1 MKTPKRD
8 IRTKVQLVLS
18 EEEELAIVQKANYYG
33 ISKSAYIKMIIM
45 QHARSNVEELGAL
58 K

>member
-1 MKTPKRD
+1 MQSKKKTTFRA
-8 IRTKVQLVLS
+8 QLMLT
-18 EEEELAIVQKANYYG
+18 EEEERVVNERAAYYG

-45 QHARSNVEELGAL
+45 QHTRSSLEKLGAL

>member
-1 MKTPKRD
+1 MQSKKKTTFRA
-8 IRTKVQLVLS
+8 QLMFT
-18 EEEELAIVQKANYYG
+18 EEEERVVNERAAYYG

-45 QHARSNVEELGAL
+45 QHTRTSLEKLGAL

>member
-8 IRTKVQLVLS
+8 IRAKVQLVLS